1 MCNVHY
7 YKGAVEEKMNR
18 RFNIISVVTYR
29 IEFVLKAVFELVLL
43 QMNKSMIQI
52 GLGQSKNEL
61 EEGCMSFNILLLA
74 IL

>member
-1 MCNVHY
+1 
-7 YKGAVEEKMNR
+7 MNR

-29 IEFVLKAVFELVLL
+29 IEFDLKAVFELMLL
-43 QMNKSMIQI
+43 QMTKSMIQI

-61 EEGCMSFNILLLA
+61 EESCMSFNILLLA